1 MGSSAQILRPHKS
14 EMTTG
19 ERVSEF
25 LEIISPLGFQIKAE
39 KNDRSVYM
47 HPNGDDEKGVNLWV
61 SREDHPIY
69 TINGTDYYREVFFD
83 FIWDD
88 ERYGPESMNSDM
100 ILAITAE
107 YMKKYPDALFQ
118 YEWSCDDNMFLDKT
132 DIDIVSSQPFV
143 PDWFGEFRSHLHSAR
158 VNGACDEWTLE

>member
-47 HPNGDDEKGVNLWV
+47 HPNGDDEKGVDLRV

-107 YMKKYPDALFQ
+107 YMKNTPMHYFSMKGAVIIICFWTRLILTSSHHSLSYLIG
-118 YEWSCDDNMFLDKT
+118 S
-132 DIDIVSSQPFV
+132 VSSGHIF
-143 PDWFGEFRSHLHSAR
+143 
-158 VNGACDEWTLE
+158 TLQG